1 MSQKKT
7 GAVAQTLL
15 LVQSLY
21 NPIVTKN
28 LSLSA
33 TFSVFFTFPIW
44 FQ

>member
-7 GAVAQTLL
+7 GAAALTLL

-28 LSLSA
+28 PSLSA
-33 TFSVFFTFPIW
+33 NFSAFFTFP
-44 FQ
+44 F